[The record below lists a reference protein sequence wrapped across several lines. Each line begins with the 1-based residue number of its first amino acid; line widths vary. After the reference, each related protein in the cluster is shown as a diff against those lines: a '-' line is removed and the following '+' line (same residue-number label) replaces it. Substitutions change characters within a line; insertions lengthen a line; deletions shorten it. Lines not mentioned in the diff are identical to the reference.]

1 MNRIILAGFDGK
13 DNPARI
19 IITQSA
25 EVSCRRI
32 ILPNDRE
39 SSAKLLFDEIQ
50 RAETSAVILLGQKP
64 CIADK
69 IAVEPAA
76 RRGGETLH
84 TRMDVTVCTEI
95 LKANGFDAYI
105 SRGCGTSLCNYI
117 YFECLSRGV
126 CCVFLHLPMLNN
138 ITNIGAA
145 AWAVSALVNGI
156 AGVPCML

>member
-19 IITQSA
+19 ITQSA

-32 ILPNDRE
+32 IIPNDRE
-39 SSAKLLFDEIQ
+39 NSAKLLLDEIQ

-69 IAVEPAA
+69 IAVEPVA
-76 RRGGETLH
+76 RRGAETLH
-84 TRMDVTVCTEI
+84 TRMDVTVCAEI
-95 LKANGFDAYI
+95 LKANGFEAYI
-105 SRGCGTSLCNYI
+105 SRGCGTSLCNHI
-117 YFECLSRGV
+117 YFECLSRGI
-126 CCVFLHLPMLNN
+126 CCVFLHVPTLNN
-138 ITNIGAA
+138 ITDISAA
-145 AWAVSALVNGI
+145 ARAVSGLVNNI